1 MIPLLSLIGE
11 NNNEFANQI
20 FYSHSISITPKIHL
34 LFLGLSVLILML
46 SVSPNLY
53 NCNSFFRHQKQSS
66 VNNKFLKIPQNP
78 LLCFLSFMYANG
90 RKNFTI
96 PRDIHNFK

>member
-34 LFLGLSVLILML
+34 LFLAELSP
-46 SVSPNLY
+46 PNGAIAPRLY
-53 NCNSFFRHQKQSS
+53 GQF
-66 VNNKFLKIPQNP
+66 
-78 LLCFLSFMYANG
+78 
-90 RKNFTI
+90 
-96 PRDIHNFK
+96 